1 MTSKWTGKRVLVT
14 GAGGFIGSHLVER
27 LVNEGANVRAFVRYN
42 SRADTG
48 LLRQLPRPVQTAL
61 DVVAGDLRDDDA
73 VDKAM
78 ADVDLV
84 FHLGAI
90 ISIPY
95 SYQHPVETTATNV
108 MGTLNMLV
116 AALRHDIDRFVHTS
130 TSEVYGTAMHV
141 PMDETHP
148 LQGQSPYS
156 ASKIGADKMVESF
169 YRSYDLPAV
178 TVRPFNTFGPR
189 QSARAVIPT
198 IISQALS
205 GDFIRL
211 GSLETRRDFTYVSD
225 TVDGF
230 LKAAS
235 APGEVLGGEYNL
247 GTGEDIS
254 IGELAEMVID
264 QIGRPIVI
272 ETDTARLRPD
282 KSEVMRL
289 LSDNNL
295 AREQLGWQPR
305 YTLNEGIE
313 ETIAWIADHIDF
325 YRVGQYEI

>member
-1 MTSKWTGKRVLVT
+1 MSEWTGKRVLVT

-27 LVNEGANVRAFVRYN
+27 LVGEGANVRAFVRYN

-48 LLRQLPRPVQTAL
+48 LLRQLPRPIQEAI

-78 ADVDLV
+78 AGVDLV

-95 SYQHPVETTATNV
+95 SYQHPVETAATNV

-116 AALRHDIDRFVHTS
+116 AALRHDVERFVHTS
-130 TSEVYGTAMHV
+130 TSEVFGSAMHV

-211 GSLETRRDFTYVSD
+211 GSLDTRRDFTYVSD

-230 LKAAS
+230 LKAAAAS
-235 APGEVLGGEYNL
+235 DGVLGGEYNL

-272 ETDTARLRPD
+272 ETDAARLRPG

-289 LSDNNL
+289 LSDNSL
-295 AREQLGWQPR
+295 ARERLGWQPA
-305 YTLNEGIE
+305 YTLNEGIQ